1 MSSKRII
8 MKSKNNQKKT
18 ENKLKTDYVS
28 VKLEFEKF
36 HAKIINKSFF
46 IKFDDDKHI
55 ILSKNKLI
63 TSYEHLSYTIML
75 KTRLKIKI
83 LSILG

>member
-1 MSSKRII
+1 MTIKKIA
-8 MKSKNNQKKT
+8 MKSKNRQKKT

-46 IKFDDDKHI
+46 IFTNLAH
-55 ILSKNKLI
+55 
-63 TSYEHLSYTIML
+63 TSAYNLQLDLHPVGLF
-75 KTRLKIKI
+75 
-83 LSILG
+83 